1 MWEADCAAA
10 EAVQVDGAFGKDG
23 HSIDGAPLNFKLYLP
38 SRSAGATG
46 HFRFFQN
53 ALFQGALPSM
63 HGAYTLGTNPR
74 TGLGGARHRLLT
86 TMES

>member
-1 MWEADCAAA
+1 VCEADCAAA

-63 HGAYTLGTNPR
+63 HGAYTLGTR
-74 TGLGGARHRLLT
+74 EEA
-86 TMES
+86 